1 MTPEEATEISEQFKD
16 ARRRY
21 NQILDGWGSGIAD
34 RDQLEYI
41 KTELDRA
48 HESIL
53 SVVCEHQNLL

>member
-1 MTPEEATEISEQFKD
+1 MTPEEATEISEQIRD
-16 ARRRY
+16 ARRKY
-21 NQILDGWGSGIAD
+21 NQILDGWASGITD

-53 SVVCEHQNLL
+53 SVLCEHQNLL

>member
-1 MTPEEATEISEQFKD
+1 MTLEEETAIPKRFRD

-21 NQILDGWGSGIAD
+21 KDILDGWASRITDG
-34 RDQLEYI
+34 DQLEYI

-53 SVVCEHQNLL
+53 SVLCEHQDLL